1 MKVSKLRLDQRDGYD
16 WGEIELLDLEIEFKS
31 GKFRDRL
38 YDYDFDFSFKDNL
51 KFLLANHNI
60 ISSIG

>member
-16 WGEIELLDLEIEFKS
+16 WGEIELLDLDIEFKS
-31 GKFRDRL
+31 GNFRDRL
-38 YDYDFDFSFKDNL
+38 YVYDFDFSFKDNL